1 MSERASSARVEALLH
16 RLGLDQ
22 VHVLACMSGDW
33 GDLLDTCAA
42 RVATLTIVAPHLSK
56 GVPSSVGSFS
66 LPTLV
71 ISGDEGAPA
80 DRARSLAA
88 SFRRGEL
95 LQLRN
100 YSSPMW
106 ADTVADRTAEVKSA
120 LFDFLER
127 AEREHPLPAV
137 ELAQRE
143 GEYDG
148 IRYRIRG
155 RGAPV
160 LLFPLSL
167 APSQWEPLVSDLS
180 ARYCTLSLGGA
191 HLGMVAQLESRARSG
206 YGELAGRLLDDA
218 KIAPGEVIL
227 EVGCGSGALSRALVK
242 RTNESS
248 RIVATDINA
257 FLLAE
262 AEALAKSEGTQ
273 DRISFDRMNA
283 EQLRYP
289 DERFDVCIS
298 CTVMEEGDA
307 NRMLRELVRVT
318 RTGGRVVVMTRA
330 VDLDWCVN
338 IPVSH
343 ELRAKMN
350 SAGPSTGVGVGA
362 IGCADSTLYARAIR
376 AGLEPLSI
384 GPQFAVYRQG
394 ERLHD
399 VLARLMTALS
409 GEEAKSCRDAIGL
422 ATKDGTLFVAEPFH
436 CIIGKVPSRS
446 H

>member
-42 RVATLTIVAPHLSK
+42 RIATLTIVAPHLNK
-56 GVPSSVGSFS
+56 GVPSRVGSFS
-66 LPTLV
+66 SPTLV

-88 SFRRGEL
+88 SFRRAKL
-95 LQLRN
+95 VQLRN

-106 ADTVADRTAEVKSA
+106 ADTVADRTTEVKSA
-120 LFDFLER
+120 LLDFLER

-155 RGAPV
+155 RGTPV
-160 LLFPLSL
+160 LLFPLSM
-167 APSQWEPLVSDLS
+167 APSQWQPLLSDLS
-180 ARYCTLSLGGA
+180 ARYCTVSLGGA
-191 HLGMVAQLESRARSG
+191 HLGPVALLESRARSG
-206 YGELAGRLLDDA
+206 YGELAARVLDDT

-242 RTNESS
+242 RTNESN

-262 AEALAKSEGTQ
+262 AEALANSEVTQ
-273 DRISFDRMNA
+273 GQINFERMDA

-307 NRMLRELVRVT
+307 DQMLRELVRVT
-318 RTGGRVVVMTRA
+318 RPGGRVVVMTRA
-330 VDLDWCVN
+330 MDLGWCVN

-343 ELRAKMN
+343 ELQVKMN
-350 SAGPSTGVGVGA
+350 SVGPSTGAGVGA
-362 IGCADSTLYARAIR
+362 AGCADSSLYTRAVG
-376 AGLEPLSI
+376 AGLEPLSM

-399 VLARLMTALS
+399 VLTRLMATLS

-422 ATKDGTLFVAEPFH
+422 ATNEGTLFVAEPFH
-436 CIIGKVPSRS
+436 CIIGTVPSRS